1 MFCVINLLY
10 FILYNQEVKSTD
22 VMNRDKEEFL
32 DILERY
38 QGILHKVN
46 LVYFRNSADR
56 EDNFQ
61 EMVYQL
67 YRSYPELKKKESI
80 GSWIY
85 KVAINTSITKLK
97 KDSQLKY
104 KEEIPEPAFDTDME
118 KKMEEAESSLLLL
131 KAIHELNDTNKAI
144 ILLYLEEKS
153 YDEIAEITGLSKN
166 NVGVRIN
173 RTKKILK
180 EKLKF
185 LNDGKR

>member
-1 MFCVINLLY
+1 MDP
-10 FILYNQEVKSTD
+10 K
-22 VMNRDKEEFL
+22 KEEFL

-46 LVYFRNSADR
+46 LVYFSNPSDR

-67 YRSYPELKKKESI
+67 YRSYPDLKKKEST

-97 KDSQLKY
+97 KDSRIRY
-104 KEEIPEPAFDTDME
+104 KETVPE
-118 KKMEEAESSLLLL
+118 MEENAGTEREMEEKESSGLLL
-131 KAIHELNDTNKAI
+131 KAIHELNETDKTI
-144 ILLYLEEKS
+144 MLLYLEEKS
-153 YDEIAEITGLSKN
+153 YDEIADITGLSKN

-173 RTKKILK
+173 RAKKALK

-185 LNDGKR
+185 LNDGKI